1 MPTFRWSRGTNIPR
15 CIGLLATLMLACSTF
30 AGSQPRSVELSTLPA
45 DIKSAQRGTIH
56 Q

>member
-1 MPTFRWSRGTNIPR
+1 MLTPRWSRGTNIPR
-15 CIGLLATLMLACSTF
+15 CIGLVAIHMRAYSAF